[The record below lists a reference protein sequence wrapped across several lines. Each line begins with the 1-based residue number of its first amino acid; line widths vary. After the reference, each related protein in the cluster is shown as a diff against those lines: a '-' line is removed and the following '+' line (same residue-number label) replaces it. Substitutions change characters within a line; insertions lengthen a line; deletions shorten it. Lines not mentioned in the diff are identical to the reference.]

1 MRAARYHEYGDP
13 TVLTVE
19 EAPDPTPG
27 PGEIRIRVAAAS
39 VNPVDWK
46 VRSGA
51 VRDLLPVDLPAVPG
65 RDAVGRVDRIGEGV
79 RGVSIGDRVF
89 GLGGVTGATAE
100 LAVLS
105 AWAPA
110 PAAWSDEEAAGAA
123 LASVTA
129 LSGLKALGPLS
140 GRTLLVEGAAGGV
153 GGAAVELAVAAG
165 ATVIGT
171 AGAHNHAFL
180 TALGAVPTT
189 YGAGLAERLAAVAPQ
204 GVDLVLD
211 TAASGSLGELVEIAG
226 DPSRVVTVAD
236 HRNAGRLGVRVA
248 DAVNDP
254 AYLAEAAALGERGR
268 YTPRVERTYP
278 LEEIAQAHAHSEG
291 GHVRGKIVVVL

>member
-27 PGEIRIRVAAAS
+27 RGEIRIRVAAAS

-79 RGVSIGDRVF
+79 EGVGIGDRVF

-180 TALGAVPTT
+180 TALGALPTT

-211 TAASGSLGELVEIAG
+211 TAASGSLVELVEIAG

>member
-27 PGEIRIRVAAAS
+27 RGEIRIRVAAAS

-79 RGVSIGDRVF
+79 EGVGIGDRVF

-171 AGAHNHAFL
+171 AGGHNHAFL
-180 TALGAVPTT
+180 TALGALPTT

>member
-79 RGVSIGDRVF
+79 EGVGIGDRVF

-180 TALGAVPTT
+180 IALGALPTT

>member
-79 RGVSIGDRVF
+79 EGVGIGDRVF

-171 AGAHNHAFL
+171 AGAHNHVFL
-180 TALGAVPTT
+180 TALGALPTT